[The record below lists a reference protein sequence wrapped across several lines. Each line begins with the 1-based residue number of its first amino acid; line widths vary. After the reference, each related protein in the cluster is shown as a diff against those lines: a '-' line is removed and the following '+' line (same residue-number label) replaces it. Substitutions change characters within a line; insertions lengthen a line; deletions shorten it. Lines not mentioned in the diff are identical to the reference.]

1 MNNERNQMSAGDY
14 RTEYLMRDNL
24 DLRRDETGMWRLAWS
39 PHDGEPDWP
48 GKFYSPS
55 DSDLPSDYPSADNP
69 DALIKWGRRHFG
81 P

>member
-1 MNNERNQMSAGDY
+1 MSASDY
-14 RTEYLMRDNL
+14 RTEYLMRGNL
-24 DLRRDETGMWRLAWS
+24 DLRRDTETGKWRLAWS

-48 GKFYSPS
+48 GRCYSPG
-55 DSDLPSDYPSADNP
+55 DQDLPSDYPPADDL